1 MPKFDNIIKSYYK
14 IKPFINKTP
23 LEFNERLSSKYGANI
38 YLKREDLQKTRSF
51 KIRGSLNKI
60 IKSFLKK
67 TLDQKKNFL
76 EKSLDQK
83 SQAKNLT
90 ESLISNQYES
100 TESLISNQSESTES
114 LISNQYESLISNKS
128 NKETVSNHIVCASAG
143 NHAQGVAYACN
154 LLNLKS
160 TIFVP
165 NIASSQKIGRI
176 KNFGNSDMELI
187 RFGNDFDEC
196 LEKAIEFSESNNS
209 LFIHPY
215 NDLDIIEGQGTLG
228 YEISLDIEPDII
240 ISAIGGGGLISGI
253 GSFYK
258 NKKIIGVE
266 PRGANSMYQAINNK
280 KPFKIK
286 NPDSFADGASV
297 GKVGDITFDITK
309 NILSLDD
316 IKLID
321 NGLLC
326 HEMINLYQEEGII
339 LEPAG
344 CLSVSALNYLDKE
357 EIKDKKIVCILS
369 GGNNDIMR
377 YPEILEKNLIYLGL
391 KHYYIIEFS
400 QKPKELKKFIINV
413 LGKNDDITRFEYI
426 KKTNKNY
433 GNVLVGLETKYN
445 LELEEKLRE
454 NNFNFKKIDE
464 NDLIYSYL
472 V

>member
-1 MPKFDNIIKSYYK
+1 MPKIDNIIKSYYK

-23 LEFNERLSSKYGANI
+23 LEFNERLSRKYGANI

-60 IKSFLKK
+60 IK
-67 TLDQKKNFL
+67 NFL

-83 SQAKNLT
+83 SQAKNLKESMISNKGKILDQKSQAKNLKESMISNQF
-90 ESLISNQYES
+90 ESLIH
-100 TESLISNQSESTES
+100 
-114 LISNQYESLISNKS
+114 
-128 NKETVSNHIVCASAG
+128 NKETVRNHIVCASAG

-160 TIFVP
+160 TIYVP

-187 RFGNDFDEC
+187 RYGNDFDQC
-196 LEKAIEFSESNNS
+196 LKKAIEFSDSNNS

-228 YEISLDIEPDII
+228 YEISLDIDPDII
-240 ISAIGGGGLISGI
+240 ISSIGGGGLISGL

-266 PRGANSMYQAINNK
+266 PKGADSMYQAINIG
-280 KPFKIK
+280 KPFQIK
-286 NPDSFADGASV
+286 NLDTFVDGASV
-297 GKVGDITFDITK
+297 GKVGGITFDITK

-316 IKLID
+316 IKVID

-357 EIKDKKIVCILS
+357 EIKDKNIVCILS

-413 LGKNDDITRFEYI
+413 LDEKDDITRFEYI

>member
-1 MPKFDNIIKSYYK
+1 MPKIDNIIKSYYK

-23 LEFNERLSSKYGANI
+23 LEFNERLSRKYGANI

-60 IKSFLKK
+60 IK
-67 TLDQKKNFL
+67 NFL
-76 EKSLDQK
+76 GKSLDQK

-90 ESLISNQYES
+90 ES
-100 TESLISNQSESTES
+100 TESLISNQFES
-114 LISNQYESLISNKS
+114 LIH
-128 NKETVSNHIVCASAG
+128 NKETVRNHIVCASAG

-160 TIFVP
+160 TIYVP

-187 RFGNDFDEC
+187 RYGNDFDQC
-196 LEKAIEFSESNNS
+196 LKKAIEFSDSNNS

-228 YEISLDIEPDII
+228 YEISLDIDPDII
-240 ISAIGGGGLISGI
+240 ISAIGGGGLISGL

-266 PRGANSMYQAINNK
+266 PKGADSMYQAINIG
-280 KPFKIK
+280 KPFQIK
-286 NPDSFADGASV
+286 NLDTFVDGASV
-297 GKVGDITFDITK
+297 GKVGGITFDITK

-316 IKLID
+316 IKVID

-357 EIKDKKIVCILS
+357 EIKDKNIVCILS

-413 LGKNDDITRFEYI
+413 LDEKDDITRFEYI

>member
-1 MPKFDNIIKSYYK
+1 MPKIDNIIKSYYK
-14 IKPFINKTP
+14 IRPFINKTP

-60 IKSFLKK
+60 IK
-67 TLDQKKNFL
+67 NFL

-90 ESLISNQYES
+90 KSMISNKGKSLDQKSQAKNLTKSIISNQFESLI
-100 TESLISNQSESTES
+100 T
-114 LISNQYESLISNKS
+114 

-160 TIFVP
+160 SIFVP
-165 NIASSQKIGRI
+165 NITPPQKIGRI
-176 KNFGNSDMELI
+176 RSFGNSNMELI
-187 RFGNDFDEC
+187 RYGNDFDEC
-196 LEKAIEFSESNNS
+196 LDKAMEFSDSNNS

-228 YEISLDIEPDII
+228 YEISLDIDPDII
-240 ISAIGGGGLISGI
+240 ISSIGGGGLISGL

-266 PRGANSMYQAINNK
+266 PKGADSMYQAINTGNPFQIK
-280 KPFKIK
+280 KPDTFV
-286 NPDSFADGASV
+286 DGASV

-316 IKLID
+316 IKVID

-357 EIKDKKIVCILS
+357 EIKDKNIVCILS

-413 LGKNDDITRFEYI
+413 LGTKDDITRFEYI

-454 NNFNFKKIDE
+454 NNFNFKKIEE